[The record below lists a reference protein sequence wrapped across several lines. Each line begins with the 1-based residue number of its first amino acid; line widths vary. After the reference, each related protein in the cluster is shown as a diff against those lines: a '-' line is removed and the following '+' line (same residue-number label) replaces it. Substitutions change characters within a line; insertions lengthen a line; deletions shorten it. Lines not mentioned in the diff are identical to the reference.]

1 MARVALWLPGS
12 QPAHPARLSPAQW
25 LLGALAVSTMAGTL
39 LLTLSVLVLRPA
51 RVDLASWL
59 GAAALFI
66 GQGLLTLAAM
76 SGRLRG
82 RILRAFLLIG
92 GAAIAWLG
100 GSWACGTVSGS
111 HFEGHALVL
120 GTALALQGALT
131 TWIAVGGEY

>member
-39 LLTLSVLVLRPA
+39 LLTLSVLALRPA

-59 GAAALFI
+59 CAAAVFI

-82 RILRAFLLIG
+82 RIVRAFLLIG
-92 GAAIAWLG
+92 GAGIAWLG
-100 GSWACGTVSGS
+100 GSWAYGTVSGA

-131 TWIAVGGEY
+131 IQIAVGGEY